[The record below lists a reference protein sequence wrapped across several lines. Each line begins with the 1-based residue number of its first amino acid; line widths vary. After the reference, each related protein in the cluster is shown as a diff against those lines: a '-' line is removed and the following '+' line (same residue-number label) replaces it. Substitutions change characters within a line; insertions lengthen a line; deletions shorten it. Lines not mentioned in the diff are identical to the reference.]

1 MLNKV
6 KKLNMS
12 ETERLR
18 AIFNYL
24 RENKIVRNQ
33 QDFVERIGSD
43 KSTVSQIFNGRI
55 PIPNILF
62 GKVVAAFPQFS
73 EEWLRFEKGSMLKPS
88 VQQTSYGDHSPN
100 VNGDGNHFGGC
111 ASLDRSLDEIAEQR
125 KLLERALAL
134 LEKRDAQID
143 RLISLLENQK

>member
-1 MLNKV
+1 
-6 KKLNMS
+6 MS

-24 RENKIVRNQ
+24 RENKVVRNQ

-43 KSTVSQIFNGRI
+43 KSTVSQIFNDRI

-62 GKVVAAFPQFS
+62 GKVIAAFPQFS